1 MTFTEIAEVVGQT
14 PETCRRLMI
23 AARRQVAVSR
33 SLRVARTERDEIVR
47 AFIGA
52 VRRGNAAELVS
63 LLDPRAEV
71 RANPDRCAVAGRR
84 PTIGAQRVARYLLR
98 PFHAHPDTTIVEQE
112 TPDGLGFALWEDGCI
127 VAVATLDVSEGAAT
141 AVRLE
146 TNPHKLSLW
155 G

>member
-1 MTFTEIAEVVGQT
+1 
-14 PETCRRLMI
+14 
-23 AARRQVAVSR
+23 
-33 SLRVARTERDEIVR
+33 VR

-52 VRRGNAAELVS
+52 ARRGNAAELVS

-71 RANPDRCAVAGRR
+71 RADPDRCAVAGRR
-84 PTIGAQRVARYLLR
+84 PTIGARYLLR
-98 PFHAHPDTTIVEQE
+98 PLQAHPDTTIVEQE

>member
-14 PETCRRLMI
+14 PETCRRLTI

-33 SLRVARTERDEIVR
+33 SLRVARAERDEIVR
-47 AFIGA
+47 AFIDA
-52 VRRGNAAELVS
+52 ARRGNAAELVS

-71 RANPDRCAVAGRR
+71 RADPDRCAVAGRR
-84 PTIGAQRVARYLLR
+84 PTIGARRVARYLLR
-98 PFHAHPDTTIVEQE
+98 PFQAHPDTTIVEQE